1 MNRAY
6 YDGFL
11 DADPVESPGKAPPP
25 PAAGPVI
32 PAQPRHNSYYNPPFE
47 STRPTRPHD
56 AVDLYHSR
64 ANGPRPRSLPPPYDA
79 HRRRRRRSPSPS
91 SSSSSECLPGRVR
104 GVIKDNFT
112 DSRSGLGVGILGAL
126 VGGIVAH
133 EVSHPTVRTGDKK
146 GAGGRSR
153 RSEPASGGEKASK
166 FATLAGAVVG
176 GLGANAMEKRFED
189 SRRRDKLSRDDWV
202 RKWGEDGGFWQSD
215 SDSPFAPPRGRSRG
229 RGTEEYEVVYEE
241 RKPRRRD

>member
-11 DADPVESPGKAPPP
+11 DADPVEPPGKAPPPP

-32 PAQPRHNSYYNPPFE
+32 PTQPHHYNPPPYD
-47 STRPTRPHD
+47 PTRAHG
-56 AVDLYHSR
+56 AMNLR
-64 ANGPRPRSLPPPYDA
+64 ENGPRPRSLPPPPPYDA
-79 HRRRRRRSPSPS
+79 PRRRRRSPSSS

-104 GVIKDNFT
+104 GVVKDNFT

-133 EVSHPTVRTGDKK
+133 EVSHTAVRTRDKK
-146 GAGGRSR
+146 APGGRSR
-153 RSEPASGGEKASK
+153 KSDLVAASEKGSK

-189 SRRRDKLSRDDWV
+189 SRRRDKLTRDDWV
-202 RKWGEDGGFWQSD
+202 RKWGEDGGFWQND
-215 SDSPFAPPRGRSRG
+215 SGWSLNPPRGRSRR
-229 RGTEEYEVVYEE
+229 RGTEEYEVVYDE
-241 RKPRRRD
+241 RKPRRRSDDEYRH